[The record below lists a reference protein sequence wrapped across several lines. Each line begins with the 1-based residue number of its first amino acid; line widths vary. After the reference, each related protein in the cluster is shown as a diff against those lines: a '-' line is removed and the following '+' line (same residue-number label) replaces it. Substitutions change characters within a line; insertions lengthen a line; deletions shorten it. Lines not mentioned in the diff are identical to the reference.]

1 MRVLFWSE
9 LFWPHVGGV
18 EILAAQTVEGLRER
32 GLDVAVVTSHDD
44 SILLPD
50 QGDHAGA
57 PVYRLPLRAALAS
70 GDVDELMR
78 QRRRVGQLKTELAV
92 DLVHVFGLG
101 PSTLFHLQ
109 TQRAPHP
116 PVLVTMHGEVLR
128 GGADRGDTVL
138 EKTLASASAVLC
150 VSGAVLDATRAL
162 APEAAARTS
171 LLYSGVRPTAAE
183 VLAEPGIGNREPL
196 LLCLGRFVRDKGF
209 DLAIAAFASIAEAIP
224 AARLVLAGDGP
235 ERAALEARAV
245 ALGLGDRVRFVG
257 WVDADRVSALLAAT
271 SVLIMPSR
279 REGLPL
285 VAIQAAQMGVP
296 VVGTSAG
303 GLPEVVVAGETGLIV
318 APEDTEAL
326 ATSIASLLRDRDA
339 MQRMGGAARER
350 ADDVFGWE
358 RYLAATER
366 VYAETVDRGRSS

>member
-18 EILAAQTVEGLRER
+18 EILAAQTVEGLISR
-32 GLDVAVVTSHDD
+32 GVDVAVVTSHDD
-44 SILLPD
+44 SLSLPD
-50 QGDHAGA
+50 LGDHAGA
-57 PVYRLPLRAALAS
+57 PVHRLPLRRALAT
-70 GDVDELMR
+70 GDIEELMR
-78 QRRRVGQLKTELAV
+78 QRRRVDRLKGELAP
-92 DLVHVFGLG
+92 DIVHVFGLG

-128 GGADRGDTVL
+128 GGGDRGDTVL

-150 VSGAVLDATRAL
+150 VSGAVLEATRAL
-162 APEAAARTS
+162 SPEVVARSS
-171 LLYSGVRPTAAE
+171 LLYSGVRPMIAMSA
-183 VLAEPGIGNREPL
+183 RESATGSRGPL

-235 ERAALEARAV
+235 ERRALEAQAA
-245 ALGLGDRVRFVG
+245 ALRLGERVQFVG
-257 WVDADRVSALLAAT
+257 WADANQVAGLLAAT
-271 SVLIMPSR
+271 SVLLMPSR

-296 VVGTSAG
+296 VVGTAVG
-303 GLPEVVVAGETGLIV
+303 GLPEVVVHGETGLIV
-318 APEDTEAL
+318 APENSEAL
-326 ATSIASLLRDRDA
+326 STSIASLLGDRAA
-339 MQRMGGAARER
+339 MQRMGSAARRR
-350 ADDVFGWE
+350 ADEIFGWE
-358 RYLAATER
+358 RYLAATEAI
-366 VYAETVDRGRSS
+366 YAQVVDRGRSR